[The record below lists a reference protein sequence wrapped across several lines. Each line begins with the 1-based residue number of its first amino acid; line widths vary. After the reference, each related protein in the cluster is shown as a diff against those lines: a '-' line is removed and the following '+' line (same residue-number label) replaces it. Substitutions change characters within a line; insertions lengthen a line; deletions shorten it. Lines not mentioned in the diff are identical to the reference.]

1 MIEKYYKDDSDNTD
15 YFLANSSREAKGKD
29 NIPLDILELV
39 QGIDGSLFNSDF
51 DDLTMDDIERLF

>member
-15 YFLANSSREAKGKD
+15 HFLQNHQETKKTKD

-39 QGIDGSLFNSDF
+39 QGIDDSLFDSDF